1 MPTRIR
7 FPPITLALFGLALI
21 PGLVALDVIWTLVGP
36 DGISLVTHKLP
47 VWDYANLWSGGTLAR
62 HGDLATLFDTE
73 SYRAWLRNH
82 FSPRY
87 EDSEWSYPPTMLLLG
102 VPFSLLGVLPSYLLW
117 VVTTAAALF
126 VVLRQGGLHRSV
138 AVVSMLSPAMVQS
151 VIYGQ
156 NGALTAAFLCGGLLL
171 VPRRQGAAGISAG
184 LLLVKPQFAV
194 LFPFIYLASRSW
206 RAIAFAVTTVVVSAG
221 TVYAAFGQSAW
232 VLFWTR
238 TRPLMTS
245 VLEASWPAGHLV
257 NGVTVFFAARA
268 MGLGIKAA
276 FLLQGISAL
285 GAGIVAVWAWRMPA
299 ADPALRMALTIPLAL
314 LATPYAYNYD
324 LVALGVATVLL
335 LSRNGWHFTAITAT
349 AWFWPGLAHHFGA
362 RGWLLSP
369 CIFAVFAAAAWK
381 AMKNERSCP
390 AVTSSDKPA
399 HARG

>member
-1 MPTRIR
+1 MPSRIR
-7 FPPITLALFGLALI
+7 FPLTTFILFGVALI
-21 PGLVALDVIWTLVGP
+21 PGLIALGVIWTTVGP
-36 DGISLVTHKLP
+36 DGISPVTHKLP

-73 SYRAWLRNH
+73 SYRAWLRDH

-117 VVTTAAALF
+117 VLTTAAALF
-126 VVLRQGGLHRSV
+126 VVLRHGGLRRSV
-138 AVVSMLSPAMVQS
+138 AVASMVSPAMVQS

-156 NGALTAAFLCGGLLL
+156 NGALTAVLLCGGLLL
-171 VPRRQGAAGISAG
+171 VPGRQAVAGISAG
-184 LLLVKPQFAV
+184 LLLVKPQFGV
-194 LFPFIYLASRSW
+194 LLPVVYIAGRWW
-206 RAIAFAVTTVVVSAG
+206 RAFAFAAASAIVSAG
-221 TVYAAFGQSAW
+221 AAYAAFGLPVW

-245 VLEASWPAGHLV
+245 VLEANWPAGHLV

-268 MGLGIKAA
+268 LGLGIGVA
-276 FLLQGISAL
+276 FALQGISAL
-285 GAGIVAVWAWRMPA
+285 GAGVIAARAWRMPA

-324 LVALGVATVLL
+324 LVALGVAAAIL

-349 AWFWPGLAHHFGA
+349 AWVWPGLAHYFG
-362 RGWLLSP
+362 RQGWLLSP
-369 CIFAVFAAAAWK
+369 CVFVAFAAAAWN
-381 AMKNERSCP
+381 AIRNEHSRP
-390 AVTSSDKPA
+390 AVMP
-399 HARG
+399 GMPG